1 MEKIYNRKKKE
12 KESPFINYGNSD
24 HTPPSMSKQKR
35 SVDAMSEAVLKGKIY
50 SPSLVN
56 IFVKLAYQI
65 YTVVEQVAHSIDIF
79 DTRCL
84 MRKSGFKPIR
94 FLIYILNQRSSN
106 FEEH

>member
-1 MEKIYNRKKKE
+1 
-12 KESPFINYGNSD
+12 
-24 HTPPSMSKQKR
+24 
-35 SVDAMSEAVLKGKIY
+35 MSEAVLKGKIYENVFCAFFFLLRIY

-56 IFVKLAYQI
+56 IFVKLVYQI